1 MERIAARLAKLGWT
15 LRTGGATG
23 SDQAFERGA
32 RAVGG
37 SVEVFLPWPGYNGY
51 GERGALTSPSREAL
65 ELASTLH
72 PAWGGLSQG
81 VQKLMARNSHQILGV
96 GLNDPVAFVICWTPD
111 GAEHERECGPK
122 TGGTGQAIRLASRR
136 GIPVVNLARAGALER
151 IADLVRE

>member
-1 MERIAARLAKLGWT
+1 
-15 LRTGGATG
+15 
-23 SDQAFERGA
+23 
-32 RAVGG
+32 
-37 SVEVFLPWPGYNGY
+37 
-51 GERGALTSPSREAL
+51 
-65 ELASTLH
+65 
-72 PAWGGLSQG
+72 
-81 VQKLMARNSHQILGV
+81 MARNSHQILGV